1 MIFDGSN
8 YRRKRAPS
16 RQEMIFHRHFRYLI
30 PLLLW
35 MGIIFWMS
43 TETFSSEN
51 TSMLIEPA
59 IRYLMPS
66 ISPEKTGMIHAAI
79 RRLAHF
85 TEYFILGI
93 LLFRFFRGGSKELRT
108 RRWAFYSVLLIAFYA
123 AGDEFH
129 QSFVS
134 SRTASL
140 LDIGLDTLGGIVAQ
154 GVSAVRLIS
163 RQ

>member
-1 MIFDGSN
+1 MMFPR
-8 YRRKRAPS
+8 Y
-16 RQEMIFHRHFRYLI
+16 FRYWI

-43 TETFSSEN
+43 TETFASEN
-51 TSMLIEPA
+51 TSLIIEPA

-66 ISPEKTGMIHAAI
+66 ISPEKARMIHGAI
-79 RRLAHF
+79 RKLAHL
-85 TEYFILGI
+85 TEYFILGM
-93 LLFRFFRGGSKELRT
+93 LLFRFFRSGSKELRI
-108 RRWAFYSVLLIAFYA
+108 RRWAFYSVLFVALYA

-154 GVSAVRLIS
+154 GVSALRLIS
-163 RQ
+163 R